1 MKKSIIIAASVLI
14 ITTGHAQKIQEK
26 DVPAEVKSSFA
37 KHFAAAK
44 ETKWEKEKGNYE
56 AEFDLNKTEQSALFD
71 AKGTLLE
78 TEVEI
83 ELSQLP
89 AGVLE
94 YVKAHYANQSVKEA
108 EKMTD
113 SNGTVTYEAEI
124 KGMDLI
130 FDSNGKFVK
139 EIKELKKEKD

>member
-1 MKKSIIIAASVLI
+1 MKTSIIIAASVF
-14 ITTGHAQKIQEK
+14 ITTMAHAQKIREK
-26 DVPAEVKSSFA
+26 DIPADVKSSFA
-37 KHFAAAK
+37 KHFANAK
-44 ETKWEKEKGNYE
+44 ATKWEKENGNYE

-71 AKGTLLE
+71 AKGALLE

-108 EKMTD
+108 AKITD
-113 SNGTVTYEAEI
+113 VKGSVTYEAEI

-130 FDSNGKFVK
+130 FDSSGKFVK
-139 EIKELKKEKD
+139 ELKD

>member
-1 MKKSIIIAASVLI
+1 MKTAMIVTAAALLG
-14 ITTGHAQKIQEK
+14 ITAHAQKIQEK
-26 DVPAEVKSSFA
+26 DVPAEVKSSFT
-37 KHFAAAK
+37 KHFATAK
-44 ETKWEKEKGNYE
+44 EAKWEKENGNYE

-71 AKGTLLE
+71 AKGSLLE

-83 ELSQLP
+83 ELKQLP
-89 AGVLE
+89 AGVVE

-108 EKMTD
+108 AKITD
-113 SNGTVTYEAEI
+113 AAGAVTYEAEI

-139 EIKELKKEKD
+139 ELKD